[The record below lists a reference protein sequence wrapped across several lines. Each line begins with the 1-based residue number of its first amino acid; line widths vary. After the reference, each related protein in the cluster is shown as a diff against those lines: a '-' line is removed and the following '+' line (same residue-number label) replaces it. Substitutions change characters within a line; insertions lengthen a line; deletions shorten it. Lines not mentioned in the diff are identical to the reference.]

1 MIKSKEKLLLKI
13 QKDDKSKICFQIF
26 HQQTPA
32 QHMKYEGSIYL
43 YIYIHVPPRTA
54 VCTILIYYDT
64 YKGM

>member
-43 YIYIHVPPRTA
+43 YIYIYIYIPPRMYY
-54 VCTILIYYDT
+54 IYYDP
-64 YKGM
+64 YM